1 MAMDFKKD
9 SHAFGALI
17 GLFLPV
23 ITFLVFHFTSKLIM
37 TAIDADLSVY
47 AFAIKLLSIA
57 MNLIPMRYYF
67 IKLKME
73 LTGRGILLVTFIYLL
88 VYFWLI

>member
-9 SHAFGALI
+9 SHVFGALI

-23 ITFLVFHFTSKLIM
+23 ITFLVIYFASKLLVM
-37 TAIDADLSVY
+37 VIDIDVSVY

-67 IKLKME
+67 VKLKME
-73 LTGRGILLVTFIYLL
+73 LTGRGILLVTFIYIL